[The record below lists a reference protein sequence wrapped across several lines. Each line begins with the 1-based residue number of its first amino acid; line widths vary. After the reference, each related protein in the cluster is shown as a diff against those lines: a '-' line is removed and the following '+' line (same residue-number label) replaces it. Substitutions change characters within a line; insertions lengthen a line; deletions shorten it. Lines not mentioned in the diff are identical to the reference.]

1 MAQGQWP
8 ISSLHKI
15 VITMSPRKDY
25 RPCMWYNTD
34 FEAPQ
39 TVPVEEPANA
49 QLVREGLNAVPQ
61 APKAKIPATPGS
73 EYWLP

>member
-1 MAQGQWP
+1 
-8 ISSLHKI
+8 
-15 VITMSPRKDY
+15 
-25 RPCMWYNTD
+25 MWYNTD